1 MTNIDDKWR
10 KAQRSSLDS
19 FKRATPKKS
28 DKKKGRNEL
37 IELERERM
45 VHQMTSANPMFPK
58 QVVEDLV
65 SEMPDDLI
73 QFFIDDGGFSIEK
86 MMSFKDEPTT
96 FEEDFKEQFV
106 GVLEDVYDKLMFE
119 IFEKIQNK
127 PVEKLSDVLSIHE
140 TNEAVATMAG
150 AIQRSEN
157 QTVVLDNNSDG
168 KLIVRVTIE
177 VIPNQEFIEIIDN
190 IQEIEES
197 GDD

>member
-1 MTNIDDKWR
+1 MTNIDDKWK
-10 KAQRSSLDS
+10 KAQRSSLGS

-28 DKKKGRNEL
+28 DKKKGKNEL

-86 MMSFKDEPTT
+86 MMNFKDEPTT

-119 IFEKIQNK
+119 IFEKIKNK

-140 TNEAVATMAG
+140 TNEAIATMAG

-157 QTVVLDNNSDG
+157 QTVVLDGKSDG
-168 KLIVRVTIE
+168 KLIVRVTVE

>member
-1 MTNIDDKWR
+1 MTNIDDKWK
-10 KAQRSSLDS
+10 KAQRSSLGS

-86 MMSFKDEPTT
+86 MMNFKDEPTT

-119 IFEKIQNK
+119 IFEKIKNK

-157 QTVVLDNNSDG
+157 QTVVLDGNSDG

>member
-1 MTNIDDKWR
+1 MTNINDKWR

-157 QTVVLDNNSDG
+157 QTVVLDGNSDG

>member
-10 KAQRSSLDS
+10 KAQRSSLYS

-28 DKKKGRNEL
+28 DKKKSRNEL

-45 VHQMTSANPMFPK
+45 VRQMTSANPMFPK

-86 MMSFKDEPTT
+86 MMSFKDEPTA

-106 GVLEDVYDKLMFE
+106 GVLEDVYDKLLFE

-157 QTVVLDNNSDG
+157 QTVVLDGNSDG

>member
-28 DKKKGRNEL
+28 DKKKSRNEL

-45 VHQMTSANPMFPK
+45 VRQMTSANPMFPK

-86 MMSFKDEPTT
+86 MMNFKDKPTT

-157 QTVVLDNNSDG
+157 QTVVLDGNSDG